1 MMYDLVLTC
10 TTMQSGLDSHNRNLK
25 NVALFTLI
33 IFAIN
38 ILVSGLLL
46 FLPQADIT
54 YGIGCDARCA
64 VSALALVFTSG
75 DADFTSTA
83 EL

>member
-1 MMYDLVLTC
+1 MMLVLTC
-10 TTMQSGLDSHNRNLK
+10 TMMQSGLDSHNRNLK

-64 VSALALVFTSG
+64 ASALALVFTSG

>member
-1 MMYDLVLTC
+1 
-10 TTMQSGLDSHNRNLK
+10 MQNGLESHNRNLK
-25 NVALFTLI
+25 SVALFTLI

-54 YGIGCDARCA
+54 YGIGCRPCCARCSCVLTGA
-64 VSALALVFTSG
+64 
-75 DADFTSTA
+75 DAGSTSTA
-83 EL
+83 ELSRFSSQTCCCSS